1 MKNYENELSELN
13 ILLEVENFEIQQFEK
28 IFFQLFS
35 DKKLEIM
42 LVDFEY
48 YNEEFCLESRK
59 AKELKML
66 NLDYQEAARFRDFEV
81 KCEKHLKLKEEL
93 KIVKSEFYIEN
104 KTLFYLCLGNARNDS
119 KIKAYF
125 QNKEIE

>member
-104 KTLFYLCLGNARNDS
+104 KTLFYLCLGNSKNDRQ
-119 KIKAYF
+119 IKAF
-125 QNKEIE
+125 IQR